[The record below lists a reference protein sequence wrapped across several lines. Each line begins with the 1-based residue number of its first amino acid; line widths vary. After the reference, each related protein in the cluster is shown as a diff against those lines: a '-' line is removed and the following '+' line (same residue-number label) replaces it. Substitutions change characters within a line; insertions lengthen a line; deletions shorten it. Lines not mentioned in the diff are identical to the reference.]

1 MRLLQQNI
9 GTCNNR
15 ENCIPI
21 SLFDDATWH
30 VVEVNVAP
38 TANGGAVITFDFDAG
53 AYGGFALA
61 SDYTLPEPAYDPCII
76 DLSRTCLS
84 PLPCALRFIGVLQ
97 QSAPVPLLEQLS
109 MNL

>member
-61 SDYTLPEPAYDPCII
+61 SDYTLPEPAYDPLHHRSFAHLFI
-76 DLSRTCLS
+76 
-84 PLPCALRFIGVLQ
+84 PAALRSDL
-97 QSAPVPLLEQLS
+97 
-109 MNL
+109 